1 MNKKAERGVQAA
13 LAEVRAREEEYSKK
27 SRRAG
32 VWIIVALAALIL
44 VLFVRQIAPLVLPL
58 GWGIWI
64 LWNDKKNYDAWRH
77 DAVREQWK
85 LRAMDIGRNRPSFP
99 KNPDSPNSANA
110 PPEYPMRQ
118 RYPPPPYRLQQPTIT
133 PQKPPPIVQL
143 PQSRP
148 AELIPVVPRRSGIV
162 SPTGTIHPREGIGR
176 MTENRN
182 PLKDSARRTPF
193 RIWNCGEVWAEVN
206 RSGLGCNLRPAQ
218 NE

>member
-99 KNPDSPNSANA
+99 KNPDSGPNSANA
-110 PPEYPMRQ
+110 TPEYPMRQ
-118 RYPPPPYRLQQPTIT
+118 RSPPPP
-133 PQKPPPIVQL
+133 PIDSSKR
-143 PQSRP
+143 PSRP
-148 AELIPVVPRRSGIV
+148 KNPR
-162 SPTGTIHPREGIGR
+162 
-176 MTENRN
+176 
-182 PLKDSARRTPF
+182 
-193 RIWNCGEVWAEVN
+193 
-206 RSGLGCNLRPAQ
+206 Q
-218 NE
+218 